1 MNDLWKVTLDA
12 DGEDIILVVNLKER
26 LVYSQINPNSKI
38 KDKDQKLTY
47 SQQQVICKLAENINQ
62 AVSYSD
68 LYASYSD
75 SDGDVSVPNDS
86 NTRITIA
93 KLKATFPYY
102 IRESIVSERKIGYKL
117 IAKSMVPIDKTKIG
131 QHENTHEGHE
141 RLYDLVGDYYG
152 FYLDPLGTGATLATY
167 IHIDQY
173 LNAYAILNI
182 RNDEIL
188 SSNRIP
194 TVFRPENQ
202 ENYYNSFKKFQK
214 DLDENNQRCSFGE
227 GTISSDGSISI
238 ITLRTPHGRGEKWT
252 IVIDQSN
259 YLSCARSHSNENDRY
274 RGGLGLVFASR
285 TTNGTMC
292 FRIGLVRKK
301 FFKSFF
307 SLDNDEIKSRLQILD
322 DSRNAIWRPLK
333 LSGFLDKIWYNWIMG

>member
-1 MNDLWKVTLDA
+1 MNDLWKVILDV
-12 DGEDIILVVNLKER
+12 DGEDIILVVNLKEG
-26 LVYSQINPNSKI
+26 LVHSQINPKSKI
-38 KDKDQKLTY
+38 KDKDKKLTY
-47 SQQQVICKLAENINQ
+47 SQQQVICKLVENINQ
-62 AVSYSD
+62 PVSYLD
-68 LYASYSD
+68 LYASYSVSA
-75 SDGDVSVPNDS
+75 SDVAVPNDT

-102 IRESIVSERKIGYKL
+102 IKEAITSERKIGYKL
-117 IAKSMVPIDKTKIG
+117 IAKSKIPIDKSKIS
-131 QHENTHEGHE
+131 QIENTHEGHE
-141 RLYDLVGDYYG
+141 LLYDLVGDYYG

-182 RNDEIL
+182 RNDEVL
-188 SSNRIP
+188 SSNSIS
-194 TVFRPENQ
+194 TIFCPENQ
-202 ENYYNSFKKFQK
+202 KSYYDGFRKFQK
-214 DLDENNQRCSFGE
+214 DLDENNKRCSFGQ
-227 GTISSDGSISI
+227 GTVSADGSILI
-238 ITLRTPHGRGEKWT
+238 ITLKTPHGRGEKWT
-252 IVIDQSN
+252 IVIDLSN

-285 TTNGTMC
+285 TINGTMC

-301 FFKSFF
+301 FIKNFF
-307 SLDNDEIKSRLQILD
+307 CLDNAEIKSRLQILD

>member
-1 MNDLWKVTLDA
+1 MNDLWKVILDV

-26 LVYSQINPNSKI
+26 LVHSQINPNSKI

-62 AVSYSD
+62 PVSYSD

-75 SDGDVSVPNDS
+75 PDSDVAVPNDT
-86 NTRITIA
+86 NTRVTIA

-102 IRESIVSERKIGYKL
+102 IRESIASERKIGYKL
-117 IAKSMVPIDKTKIG
+117 IAKSMLPIDKSKIG
-131 QHENTHEGHE
+131 QLENTHEGHE
-141 RLYDLVGDYYG
+141 FLYDLVGDYYG

-167 IHIDQY
+167 IHIDQH

-182 RNDEIL
+182 RNDEVL
-188 SSNRIP
+188 SSNSIS
-194 TVFRPENQ
+194 TIFCSENQ
-202 ENYYNSFKKFQK
+202 ESYYNSFRKFQK

-227 GTISSDGSISI
+227 GTVSSDGSISI

-252 IVIDQSN
+252 IVIDLSN
-259 YLSCARSHSNENDRY
+259 YLLCGRSHSSENDLY

-307 SLDNDEIKSRLQILD
+307 SLNNAEIKSRLQILD